1 GPRRRLDAQGAVGK
15 PQETGEF
22 GTLTSF
28 TCIVAGGYH
37 RCMAMKQELAVDDHA
52 TQAYAHLFQAF
63 ADPTRRTLLQHLST
77 GEHRVRD
84 LVEHMHLA
92 QSTVSNH
99 LSFLLECWLITPRPQ
114 GTATSSTLTE
124 PSP

>member
-1 GPRRRLDAQGAVGK
+1 DAQGAVGK

-22 GTLTSF
+22 GTLTSI

-63 ADPTRRTLLQHLST
+63 AHPTRLALLQHLYT
-77 GEHRVRD
+77 GEIRVLD
-84 LVEHMHLA
+84 LVEHMNLA
-92 QSTVSNH
+92 QSMVSIH
-99 LSFLLECWLITPRPQ
+99 LIFLLECGLIAPRP
-114 GTATSSTLTE
+114 
-124 PSP
+124 